1 MVMPVLTD
9 SGRDDLW
16 LVLPH
21 LGAGGAQKVAL
32 IAARYFAAQGLK
44 VKLVTLIPGHPV
56 AHALPEG
63 IPLLELGVPTHRSWW
78 ARGGRFV
85 LVQLEKLISWLFL
98 LQLRWFAGWF
108 QARVHPGGCGLAMK
122 LFRVCL
128 LYTSP
133 SPRDQRGS
141 RMPSSA

>member
-1 MVMPVLTD
+1 MDVPELVD
-9 SGRDDLW
+9 SRRDDLW

-32 IAARYFAAQGLK
+32 IAARHFAAQGLK

-98 LQLRWFAGWF
+98 LQLQQLQPCLA
-108 QARVHPGGCGLAMK
+108 VHQVRHLQGQE
-122 LFRVCL
+122 VQ
-128 LYTSP
+128 TSSTP
-133 SPRDQRGS
+133 LP
-141 RMPSSA
+141 PLP